1 MTKKEKFIKFVEE
14 LIEPLDMS
22 AEFSDVMDYFN
33 TLRETEEKPMFT
45 DNGKIILAYMQT
57 VPGENLKAKDI
68 AENLGVSART
78 VSGAMRKLVTDG
90 FIEKLG
96 KDPIVYSITTKGKEI
111 TID

>member
-1 MTKKEKFIKFVEE
+1 MTKKEKFIE
-14 LIEPLDMS
+14 LVKDLIAPLDIK
-22 AEFSDVMDYFN
+22 EYPDEMDYFN
-33 TLRETEEKPMFT
+33 ALCETEEKPLFT

-57 VPGENLKAKDI
+57 VPNENLKAKDI

-90 FIEKLG
+90 FIEKTG
-96 KDPIVYSITTKGKEI
+96 KDPIIYNITTKGKEI

>member
-1 MTKKEKFIKFVEE
+1 MTKKEKFIEFVEK

-22 AEFSDVMDYFN
+22 EEYSDVMEYFN
-33 TLRETEEKPMFT
+33 TLRETEEKPIFT

-57 VPGENLKAKDI
+57 VPGEKLKAKDI

-96 KDPIVYSITTKGKEI
+96 KDPIVYNITTKGKEI